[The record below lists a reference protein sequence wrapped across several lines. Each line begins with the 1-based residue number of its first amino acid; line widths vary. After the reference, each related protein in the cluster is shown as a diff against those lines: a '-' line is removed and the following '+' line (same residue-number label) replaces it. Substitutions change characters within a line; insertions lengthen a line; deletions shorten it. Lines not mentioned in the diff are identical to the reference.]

1 VGSLSIQTGNLLLKL
16 EHIFPTISYG
26 KLFGGE
32 IELKMRRLA
41 KMMLLISCLL
51 LPVLAIAPDVS
62 TRGVQE
68 RYSPSAVI
76 WSHDFDSNTDGWEFW
91 GMNNT
96 APVGPLP
103 ANYSVSEGMLRFQ
116 GPDHHWTVAMY
127 NTTQGVGTWSFDLDA
142 QDQYRHHFYVAFFSG
157 YWDND
162 SINWP
167 IWTES
172 IPYEYGI
179 AVFTGPYSGWENEFV
194 LYRRSV
200 GSTII
205 STLDRYQPP
214 EMIGWHHL
222 DIQRGSSGRFHVY
235 LNGTFIMSAKNT
247 EFSVN
252 ECFKIYSQGGP
263 AIDNIVFRDDFI
275 PDTVGPEWDQAPTNQ
290 VIDERQAF
298 SYNLN
303 ASDFNGIGTWQVND
317 TVHFEIGSE
326 GVITNA
332 TALSPDAYWL
342 EVSVSDTQGNERT
355 AVFSVTVNPVTNGNQ
370 EPPPY
375 LLLLAVIGGGVLAVI
390 VVIIVIRSRS

>member
-1 VGSLSIQTGNLLLKL
+1 MGSLSIQTGSLLLKL

-41 KMMLLISCLL
+41 MMMLLISCLL

-68 RYSPSAVI
+68 RYLPSAVI

-96 APVGPLP
+96 APEGPLP

-142 QDQYRHHFYVAFFSG
+142 QDQDRHHFYVAFFSG

-167 IWTES
+167 TWTES
-172 IPYEYGI
+172 VPYEYGI
-179 AVFTGPYSGWENEFV
+179 AVFTGPYAGWENEFV
-194 LYRRSV
+194 LYRRSA
-200 GSTII
+200 GSTVI

-222 DIQRGSSGRFHVY
+222 DIQRDSSGRFHVY

-247 EFSVN
+247 EYSVN

-290 VIDERQAF
+290 VIEEGEDF

-303 ASDFNGIGTWQVND
+303 ASDFNGIDTWAVND
-317 TVHFEIGSE
+317 TAHFAIDSNGI
-326 GVITNA
+326 ITNA
-332 TALSPDAYWL
+332 IDLSPDVYWL
-342 EVSVSDTQGNERT
+342 EVSVNDTLGNART
-355 AVFSVTVNPVTNGNQ
+355 AEISVTVNEVPI
-370 EPPPY
+370 PPPDP
-375 LLLLAVIGGGVLAVI
+375 LMIAMIGGGALVAI
-390 VVIIVIRSRS
+390 VIIVIIIRRKS